1 MTTGEAPRDE
11 NKISL
16 IDSDGKAA
24 YRIIYP
30 EKASPLLLEA
40 ANSLKLSLYQA
51 SGKKFDLSGDSAAA
65 QDCEILIGS
74 TNRGDSAV
82 NIPLGTYD
90 FIITVKGT
98 KVIITGGS
106 DYATAKA
113 LDETV
118 SFLEGDQLLLEKD
131 FRYIGNTETE
141 PHIIAVTN
149 QSTGAIDIYNITTG
163 VFDESTLLHRLKVD
177 ANNPAGVKLRRH
189 ETWGDVII
197 TCYGANTGAIL
208 SYPEGKPLWTTYSAA
223 DNLLLN
229 RCRARLGGNRA
240 VAPCVIGVRAYLGS
254 VFRVDGDNVPLQV
267 LLEVVGVE
275 YIFGITLVSVLQ
287 PDGSAVLII
296 EVYKEVVRGLRA
308 TTALRRPCLGDDLG
322 AVQRVVVRRTSICL
336 TGSDAIHS
344 EDSTRICFV
353 YNSVME
359 SSLRIFQITATSFY
373 NVPTRYLLVRCL

>member
-254 VFRVDGDNVPLQV
+254 VFRVDGDNVPLQI
-267 LLEVVGVE
+267 LLEVVGVV
-275 YIFGITLVSVLQ
+275 LALSV
-287 PDGSAVLII
+287 
-296 EVYKEVVRGLRA
+296 GL
-308 TTALRRPCLGDDLG
+308 
-322 AVQRVVVRRTSICL
+322 S
-336 TGSDAIHS
+336 
-344 EDSTRICFV
+344 
-353 YNSVME
+353 SVM
-359 SSLRIFQITATSFY
+359 
-373 NVPTRYLLVRCL
+373 

>member
-16 IDSDGKAA
+16 IGSDGKAA

-131 FRYIGNTETE
+131 FRCIGNTETE

-254 VFRVDGDNVPLQV
+254 ALRVDGDDVPLQV
-267 LLEVVGVE
+267 FLEVVGIE
-275 YIFGITLVSVLQ
+275 
-287 PDGSAVLII
+287 II
-296 EVYKEVVRGLRA
+296 LFIG
-308 TTALRRPCLGDDLG
+308 
-322 AVQRVVVRRTSICL
+322 
-336 TGSDAIHS
+336 
-344 EDSTRICFV
+344 FV
-353 YNSVME
+353 PI
-359 SSLRIFQITATSFY
+359 L
-373 NVPTRYLLVRCL
+373 